1 MGNAMSFSVTPEELA
16 RVEAFKA
23 LNIDLDPR
31 QAADLI
37 MVIVI
42 AVVYFIQL
50 LAVMFMMWN
59 RQYPPIKAKSPWIM
73 LAIFIASLFWFT
85 GDIQANGHAPLKG
98 TPLANCKAFSIW
110 LRMIIGVC
118 TMSLLITI
126 RSYSLYQ
133 VFCRNRPFIGVQLY
147 ASVGFMAGTLL
158 TFGIVTAALS
168 PLSSVYYMDG
178 LDVCGYNVGY
188 EAFICAFVWVLCLFI
203 AALRWHTRNIK
214 SSFNESREITITLV
228 IVFAVMIFMTVLSFG
243 VAYYPTKVKAR
254 ILSTALNHFAA
265 AAIWWL
271 PMAAPIYNCLTNR
284 DKYLKMWIFKL
295 RQDGLQCAYHVEAKT
310 ASGDVT
316 VPVGNHS
323 YLRSSLHISALNKEL
338 GAAAANG

>member
-1 MGNAMSFSVTPEELA
+1 
-16 RVEAFKA
+16 
-23 LNIDLDPR
+23 
-31 QAADLI
+31 
-37 MVIVI
+37 
-42 AVVYFIQL
+42 
-50 LAVMFMMWN
+50 
-59 RQYPPIKAKSPWIM
+59 
-73 LAIFIASLFWFT
+73 
-85 GDIQANGHAPLKG
+85 
-98 TPLANCKAFSIW
+98 
-110 LRMIIGVC
+110 
-118 TMSLLITI
+118 
-126 RSYSLYQ
+126 
-133 VFCRNRPFIGVQLY
+133 
-147 ASVGFMAGTLL
+147 
-158 TFGIVTAALS
+158 
-168 PLSSVYYMDG
+168 MDG

-284 DKYLKMWIFKL
+284 DKYLKTWIFKL

-338 GAAAANG
+338 GAAAANGELFYAAGNNNCSEIASAQSCAVATESTNLSATNLVQRSQPPPEARWPRRQVI